1 MNSTET
7 LPLEVKT
14 FYDKTL
20 LARLIPTLV
29 FAKYGQKKSLKS
41 RSGKTIEFRKF
52 ASLDAATT
60 PLTEGITPA
69 GKSLDVS
76 AIQATVNQYGDFVKI
91 TDMLDLLGIDP
102 VLTESAEL
110 LGEQAGLTIDN
121 IVRDIVCEGTN
132 VHYAGGKA
140 TRNELTASDVATA
153 DDVARVAATLKK
165 ANVKR
170 LEGNHYIGIVDPSI
184 AYDLMKD
191 PLWQDISKYSGG
203 QAIMAG
209 EIGKLHGVR
218 FIETTETKV
227 VKNASGVEVHS
238 AMIIGKDAYGVVD
251 VEGSVK
257 PENIVKPFGSAGTS
271 DALDQVATSGWKALF
286 TAVRLDEECM
296 VRFECATTITND

>member
-1 MNSTET
+1 MNTTES
-7 LPLEVKT
+7 LPVEVKT

-20 LARLIPTLV
+20 LARLLPTLV

-60 PLTEGITPA
+60 PLTEGVAPA
-69 GKSLDVS
+69 GKSLDVT

-91 TDMLDLLGIDP
+91 SDVLDLVGIDP

-121 IVRDIVCEGTN
+121 IVRDIVCAGTN

-140 TRNELTASDVATA
+140 ATNEITAADVATA
-153 DDVARVAATLKK
+153 DDIARAAATLKK

-170 LEGNHYIGIVDPSI
+170 LEGNYYIGIVDPSI

-218 FIETTETKV
+218 FIETTETL
-227 VKNASGVEVHS
+227 VKKNSAGIDVHC

-251 VEGSVK
+251 IDGSVK
-257 PENIVKPFGSAGTS
+257 PENIVKPFGSAGTA
-271 DALDQVATSGWKALF
+271 DALNQVATSGWKAMF
-286 TAVRLDEECM
+286 TAKRLDEDCM
-296 VRFECATTITND
+296 VRFECATSLN